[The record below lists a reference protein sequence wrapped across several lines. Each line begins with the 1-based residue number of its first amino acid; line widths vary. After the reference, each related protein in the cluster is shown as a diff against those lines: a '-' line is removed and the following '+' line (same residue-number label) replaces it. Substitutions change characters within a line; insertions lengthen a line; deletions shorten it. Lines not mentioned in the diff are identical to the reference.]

1 MNSHPA
7 QVLSSAILKLLR
19 PLVRILLRNGVPFK
33 SFAELAKQTY
43 VEVARD
49 EFVIK
54 GKKQTVSR
62 ISILTGLTRKEV
74 KQLVKPVQA
83 DHSVATDRYNRAAR
97 VIAGWV
103 RDADFQGKKG
113 QPAPLPLE
121 GSRKSFTE
129 LVRRYSGD
137 IPSRAILDEFQRVGV
152 VKRLKDGRICLLAR
166 SYVPQRSSTDKLAI
180 LGTDVSD
187 LIATIEHNLE
197 HGATE
202 PRFQRKVMYDNL
214 PAEAAEQFQGLS
226 AKRAQTLIEAMD
238 HWLARRD
245 RDVNPAVRGKG
256 RVRAG
261 IGIYFFKETVRSKE
275 KENTK

>member
-214 PAEAAEQFQGLS
+214 PVEAAEQFQELS

-238 HWLARRD
+238 HWLAQRD

>member
-214 PAEAAEQFQGLS
+214 PVEAAEQFQVLS

-238 HWLARRD
+238 HWLAQRD